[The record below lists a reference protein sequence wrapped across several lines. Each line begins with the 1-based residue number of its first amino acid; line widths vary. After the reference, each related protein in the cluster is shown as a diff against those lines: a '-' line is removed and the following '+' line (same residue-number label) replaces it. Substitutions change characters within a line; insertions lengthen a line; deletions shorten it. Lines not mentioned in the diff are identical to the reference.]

1 MTTHSRMTLDVA
13 GTMPAGNV
21 CSRVMRGRSARG
33 TAVSAGVAA
42 ALLLAGCATGGARTG
57 LTDAPYDVVIENGRI
72 VDGTGAAWYYGD
84 VGIRGDRIAR
94 IAPRGSLRA
103 AAAGE
108 RVDAS
113 GLVVAPGFVDIQS
126 HSRGSFLGDGDGRVV
141 SKVTQGVTTEIMGEG
156 STNAIVNA
164 LMLAG
169 DTTERARVQ
178 LEQFSGPNGFDNWL
192 RAMEEHGASVNV
204 GAFLG
209 GNNVREYAKG
219 LAQGA
224 PTPAEL
230 DSMRKVVR
238 WAMEGGAFGFATALI
253 YPPASFATTEELVE
267 AAKAMAPY
275 GGLYITHMRSEADTY
290 LEAIDEAIRIG
301 SEGGVPVEIFHL
313 KAAGVRNWHK
323 APLAIAKID
332 SARAAGL
339 DVQANM
345 YPYIAGGTGLTACFP
360 PWAAAD
366 GKLFD
371 NLADPATRARIRAE
385 IEQQTEDWENL
396 CTLSTPDNV
405 LILGLN
411 REENQQYIGKRLNE
425 IAAAQGRDWI
435 ETAFDLVLSER
446 QRVGTIYFMM
456 DESNVR
462 LQLQQPWMKFGTD
475 AGGPDPATARGL
487 THPRAYGTF
496 TRILGRYVRD
506 EQVIPLEDAI
516 RKMTSAVT
524 TRLNIQDRGV
534 LREGLFADVTVFD
547 PATVRDVATFE
558 VPHQVSVGVIHVYVN
573 GVAVVKEGVHTGA
586 LPGRA
591 LRGPGFGESARHRND
606 ATRPGSVSPG
616 SE

>member
-1 MTTHSRMTLDVA
+1 VRRLLPC
-13 GTMPAGNV
+13 GL
-21 CSRVMRGRSARG
+21 
-33 TAVSAGVAA
+33 A
-42 ALLLAGCATGGARTG
+42 ALLAAGCATGGTTAPREE
-57 LTDAPYDVVIENGRI
+57 APYDVVIENGRI

-84 VGIRGDRIAR
+84 VAIRGNRIAR
-94 IAPRGSLRA
+94 IVPRGTLREVSA
-103 AAAGE
+103 RE
-108 RVDAS
+108 RVDAN

-126 HSRGSFLGDGDGRVV
+126 HSRGSFLGEGDGRVV

-164 LMLAG
+164 HMFAG
-169 DTTERARVQ
+169 DTTERARLQ
-178 LEQFSGPNGFDNWL
+178 LERFSGPRGFDNWL

-204 GAFLG
+204 GSFLG
-209 GNNVREYAKG
+209 GDNVRQYAKG
-219 LAQGA
+219 LSQGP

-238 WAMEGGAFGFATALI
+238 WAMEGGAFGIATALI

-275 GGLYITHMRSEADTY
+275 GGLYITHMRSEADQY
-290 LEAIDEAIRIG
+290 LEAIDEALRIG
-301 SEGGVPVEIFHL
+301 REGGVPVEIYHL

-366 GKLFD
+366 GKLFE

-385 IEQQTEDWENL
+385 IENQTEEWENL
-396 CTLSTPDNV
+396 CMLSTPESV

-411 REENQQYIGKRLNE
+411 SDENRQWAGRRLSE
-425 IAAAQGRDWI
+425 IAAAQNRDWI

-456 DESNVR
+456 DEANVR
-462 LQLQQPWMKFGTD
+462 LQLQQPWIKFGTD

-496 TRILGRYVRD
+496 PRVLGRYVRD
-506 EQVIPLEDAI
+506 EKVLPLEDAV

-524 TRLNIQDRGV
+524 TRLNIQDRGL
-534 LREGLFADVTVFD
+534 LREGLFADVVVFD
-547 PATVRDVATFE
+547 PATIADVATFE
-558 VPHQVSVGVIHVYVN
+558 EPHQVSVGVRHVYVN
-573 GVAVVKEGVHTGA
+573 GVAVVREGVHTGA

-591 LRGPGFGESARHRND
+591 LRGPGYR
-606 ATRPGSVSPG
+606 
-616 SE
+616 